1 MLIKIIR
8 TGGTIESVETE
19 NGLTPKVI
27 DFSFLENDMAKLE
40 YDFPFTKDSTDICA
54 NDILKI
60 AEIIR
65 NSDADGFVITHGTD
79 TLSYTAA
86 ALSFLLSDTSK
97 PIILTGSML
106 PLGAEGTDA
115 VDNLKNSL
123 NAACNPKNAG
133 VYVMMNSKL
142 IHGAKAVKLST
153 NSIDSFSSADNS
165 NGGFKKSQPIGDKLD
180 GKIQVEYLTVFTKEI
195 KKTDADAILLCAYG
209 SGNVPATL
217 NIPDVPCFLVSQC
230 PTGVVDSAVYQS
242 GKSALDK
249 GIVPLNMTFS
259 AALMK
264 LVIAYSQENNT
275 QINDIVSNCCGECLV
290 SLDNIQDI

>member
-19 NGLTPKVI
+19 NGLTPKIV
-27 DFSFLENDMAKLE
+27 DFSFLENDNVELE

-54 NDILKI
+54 DDILKI
-60 AEIIR
+60 AQIIK
-65 NSDADGFVITHGTD
+65 NSNADGFVITHGTD
-79 TLSYTAA
+79 TLSYTAS

-106 PLGAEGTDA
+106 PLNANGTDA
-115 VDNLKNSL
+115 VDNLKNAL
-123 NAACNPKNAG
+123 NTACNPENAG
-133 VYVMMNSKL
+133 VYIMMNSKL

-165 NGGFKKSQPIGDKLD
+165 YGGFKKSRPIGDKLD

-209 SGNVPATL
+209 SGNIPL
-217 NIPDVPCFLVSQC
+217 SLKIPDVPCFLVSQC
-230 PTGVVDSAVYQS
+230 PTGIVDSAVYQS
-242 GKSALDK
+242 GKTATDK
-249 GIVPLNMTFS
+249 GIIPLNMTFN

-264 LVIAYSQENNT
+264 LVIAYSQRKT
-275 QINDIVSNCCGECLV
+275 PQISKISSDCCGECLV
-290 SLDNIQDI
+290 SLDNAQEF

>member
-19 NGLTPKVI
+19 NGLTPKIV
-27 DFSFLENDMAKLE
+27 DFSFLENEKVELE
-40 YDFPFTKDSTDICA
+40 YDFPFTKDSTDICS
-54 NDILKI
+54 NDIQKI
-60 AEIIR
+60 AEIIK
-65 NSDADGFVITHGTD
+65 NSNADGYVITHGTD
-79 TLSYTAA
+79 TLTYSAA

-106 PLGAEGTDA
+106 PLDAKGTDA
-115 VDNLKNSL
+115 LDNLKNAL
-123 NAACNPKNAG
+123 DAACNPKNTG
-133 VYVMMNSKL
+133 VYVIMNSKL

-165 NGGFKKSQPIGDKLD
+165 YGGFKKSRPIGDKLN

-209 SGNVPATL
+209 SGNVPL
-217 NIPDVPCFLVSQC
+217 SLKIPDVPCFLVSQC
-230 PTGVVDSAVYQS
+230 QTGSVNSAIYQS
-242 GKSALDK
+242 GKTATDK
-249 GIVPLNMTFS
+249 GIIPLNMTFS

-264 LVIAYSQENNT
+264 LAIAFSQGNNA
-275 QINDIVSNCCGECLV
+275 QIHAISGDCCGECLV
-290 SLDNIQDI
+290 SLDNTQ